1 MKKFVLLSGSSNRPL
16 ALKVARELNTKLGKI
31 ELEEFACKEV
41 RVRILEDVEGKMVFI
56 LQTTHDPAERYV
68 VELAFIADAAK
79 RKGAKKIIAL
89 MPWFGYSPQDKIF
102 REGEP
107 LSSSVIIK
115 MLEATPISEFV
126 VVDIHSNDVLRK
138 FRKKVK
144 DLSTMDVY
152 IDHFKGKL
160 DDSWVSVALDDGAV
174 ERATKFA
181 KALKL
186 PLVEFDKTRSRKTG
200 EVTFHRLK
208 GDVRGKNII
217 TFDDYVS
224 TGGTVVKSC
233 DFLKKVGAL
242 KCLYCIPHLIVE
254 STVNKI
260 KRSKID
266 SMILADSIYLDPA
279 LKGGNIKVISIAPL
293 LAEFIR
299 ERVK

>member
-1 MKKFVLLSGSSNRPL
+1 MKDFVLLSGSSNRPL
-16 ALKVARELNTKLGKI
+16 ALKVARELNIKLGRV
-31 ELEEFACKEV
+31 ELEEFACREV
-41 RVRILEDVEGKMVFI
+41 RIRVLEDVRDKLVFI
-56 LQTTHDPAERYV
+56 LQTTHDPAERHI
-68 VELAFIADAAK
+68 VELALLADAVK

-89 MPWFGYSPQDKIF
+89 MPWFGYSPQDKVF

-115 MLEATPISEFV
+115 MLEVMPINEFV

-138 FRKKVK
+138 FSKKVTS
-144 DLSTMDVY
+144 LTAMDVY
-152 IDHFKGKL
+152 IKHFKEKL
-160 DDSWVSVALDDGAV
+160 DDSWVSVALDNGAC
-174 ERATKFA
+174 ERANKFA
-181 KALKL
+181 KSLKL

-200 EVTFHRLK
+200 EVTFHSLK

-224 TGGTVVKSC
+224 TGGTVIKGC

-242 KCLYCIPHLIVE
+242 KCYYCIPHLIVP
-254 STVNKI
+254 STADKI
-260 KRSKID
+260 KRSSID
-266 SMILADSIYLDPA
+266 KMILADSINLDSN

-299 ERVK
+299 KRVK